1 MVVILQANLI
11 KQEARLEA
19 ANSDLASAQ
28 AQLDEKQA
36 ELDEVQALFDA
47 AMAEKQV
54 RYYFYYINIHI
65 IFLVIY
71 NKSPLLRE
79 TVWDIDLA

>member
-1 MVVILQANLI
+1 MI

-47 AMAEKQV
+47 AMSEKQV
-54 RYYFYYINIHI
+54 LCISDWLI
-65 IFLVIY
+65 V
-71 NKSPLLRE
+71 KSKLYLSNYVTSTGVTMPFE
-79 TVWDIDLA
+79 K